1 MVMYRRNFVPGG
13 TYFFTVTLTD
23 RRASTLV
30 QYVDE
35 PRAACRS
42 VTTARGISTVAICV
56 LPDHLHAVWTMA
68 DGDANYSSA
77 WSLIKARFSRALAK
91 QIPSITPNA
100 LGELG
105 IWQRRFWEHTIRD
118 DRDLENYVNYVHY
131 NPVKHGHAA
140 RPIDWPHSSFHHY
153 VRNGLLPSN
162 WTTDAN
168 LDVGE

>member
-13 TYFFTVTLTD
+13 TYFFTVTLAD

-30 QYVDE
+30 EYVDE
-35 PRAACRS
+35 LREAYRS

-91 QIPSITPNA
+91 QNTARTRNA

-118 DRDLENYVNYVHY
+118 NRDLENHVNYVHY
-131 NPVKHGHAA
+131 NPVKHGHVD
-140 RPIDWPHSSFHHY
+140 RPVDWKYSSFHRY
-153 VRNGLLPSN
+153 VLAGTLSPDWAALVDP
-162 WTTDAN
+162 DFG
-168 LDVGE
+168 D